1 MTQIEFYKIIKQ
13 ENLDK
18 ELVRHSLFYWLQ
30 PKDPDVKKVLIEKG
44 FLETR
49 SHNDQCKLT
58 LVGSSERSKA
68 EKRLESVGR

>member
-1 MTQIEFYKIIKQ
+1 MTQMEFYKIIKQ

-30 PKDPDVKKVLIEKG
+30 PKDPDVRKVLIEKG
-44 FLETR
+44 FLERR
-49 SHNDQCKLT
+49 SRNDQCKLT
-58 LVGSSERSKA
+58 IEGSTERFKA